1 MSFIFISMF
10 IPTKDFLPSALATR
24 TPSLYATSWRRV
36 IYPLITVAHQK
47 LLLTLLQV
55 TTLSKVHRGN
65 VGNGAVVELRVEPM
79 AVEVV
84 MAVES
89 NSSGRGNNG
98 SGTDGKDEP

>member
-1 MSFIFISMF
+1 MA
-10 IPTKDFLPSALATR
+10 K
-24 TPSLYATSWRRV
+24 
-36 IYPLITVAHQK
+36 QNK
-47 LLLTLLQV
+47 NNV
-55 TTLSKVHRGN
+55 TWSKK
-65 VGNGAVVELRVEPM
+65 VVELRVEPM